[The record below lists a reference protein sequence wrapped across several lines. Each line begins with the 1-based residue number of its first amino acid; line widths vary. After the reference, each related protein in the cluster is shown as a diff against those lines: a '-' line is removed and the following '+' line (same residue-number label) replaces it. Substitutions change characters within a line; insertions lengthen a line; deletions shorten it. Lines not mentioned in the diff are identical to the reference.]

1 MWAYLFSL
9 WVFEGAF
16 SLNEKPAAILHA
28 ALLSM
33 AEERTN
39 VPIADML
46 GPMSH
51 VVIDFRVTH
60 FSMSTNTYVLFLPC
74 CSTRAERSEAYT
86 AAGNLSDF
94 GAWKRRSPGPAQSY
108 ALDIFVSA
116 CFSYCIKHCKFTLM
130 MYLRLWNL
138 WCQSLLDKIGDF
150 WHDWRKN
157 TKNRFTVHHIY
168 PLLI

>member
-1 MWAYLFSL
+1 
-9 WVFEGAF
+9 
-16 SLNEKPAAILHA
+16 
-28 ALLSM
+28 M

-108 ALDIFVSA
+108 ALDSIFVSA
-116 CFSYCIKHCKFTLM
+116 CFSCILCTAS
-130 MYLRLWNL
+130 
-138 WCQSLLDKIGDF
+138 SLS
-150 WHDWRKN
+150 
-157 TKNRFTVHHIY
+157 
-168 PLLI
+168 